1 MLQYHLIVNG
11 RVHGVGFRY
20 FTQMKANAYH
30 ITGWVRN
37 LPDDQVEILAEGS
50 EDDLVLFANSIK
62 EGNPFSRVT
71 SIEKTESSHLQGF
84 KSFTIKY

>member
-1 MLQYHLIVNG
+1 MRQYHLIVNG

-20 FTQMKANAYH
+20 FTQMKANTYN

-50 EDDLVLFANSIK
+50 EDDLILFENSIK

-71 SIEKTESSHLQGF
+71 SIEKTESSRLQGF